1 MKISEIPEEF
11 VRVIFTRIANKYLDQ
26 PNTSEIRKQI
36 EIELTE
42 AIENIYEQPEVKL
55 LFLGREDELK
65 FEPEIRL
72 TNITIQ

>member
-1 MKISEIPEEF
+1 MKNSEIPEEL
-11 VRVIFTRIANKYLDQ
+11 VQVILTRIANKYLDQ

-36 EIELTE
+36 EIEFTE
-42 AIENIYEQPEVKL
+42 AIENIHEQPEVKL
-55 LFLGREDELK
+55 LFLGREDDLK

>member
-1 MKISEIPEEF
+1 MKNSEIPEEL

-26 PNTSEIRKQI
+26 SNTSEIRKQI

>member
-1 MKISEIPEEF
+1 MKNSEIPEEL
-11 VRVIFTRIANKYLDQ
+11 VQVIFTRIANKYLDQ
-26 PNTSEIRKQI
+26 PNTSEIRKRI
-36 EIELTE
+36 EIEFTE

-65 FEPEIRL
+65 FKPEIRL